1 MSEMSL
7 EDFRNL
13 SDQLQEIIIL
23 QKGSFID
30 SKSREGKIIALYD
43 LYDFFVEVTFE
54 MVQKRITGIQM
65 LEEDEKIKKW
75 K

>member
-1 MSEMSL
+1 MSEMPL

-30 SKSREGKIIALYD
+30 SKNREGKILALYD

-54 MVQKRITGIQM
+54 MVQKRITCIQM